1 MVFVLCSCC
10 FSDQGLKLDA
20 ERIGEADESKC
31 LNCGL
36 VSGRKLTKEK
46 VAALAHRF
54 FVWGTLQKG
63 EYGAAPIVQFNKHQ
77 KTDITTANWFEK
89 DIELISRTLGVGFF
103 YYGPPLWMLGEVEPL
118 KALKEDH
125 SRKTIIQ
132 RIIDEYPSVEL
143 EVDGLFYRIR
153 KNPKAPNDKIQY
165 DAPPEEFLGRGRL
178 DSRDFPVMYGSPSL
192 EVCLH
197 ECRVTA
203 EDEIYFASLVPNRT
217 LKFLDLSYLL
227 PDDHVTSFESL
238 DMSVYMLFLAGEH
251 SSPISREIAKAAL
264 TAGFDGLIYSSYFSL
279 LFTGSMPF
287 ETVCG
292 ISCRCFPQ
300 MREYEQAKSIP
311 NYALFGRP
319 VAEQKVS
326 VRCINK
332 LILTHVNYGFHFG
345 PSSISSQ

>member
-46 VAALAHRF
+46 VATLAHRF

-63 EYGAAPIVQFNKHQ
+63 EYGAAPIVQFNEQ
-77 KTDITTANWFEK
+77 QETNINTSNWLEK
-89 DIELISRTLGVGFF
+89 DIKLICSTLGGGFF
-103 YYGPPLWMLGEVEPL
+103 YYGPPLWMLGEVGPL
-118 KALKEDH
+118 KALKENH
-125 SRKTIIQ
+125 SKTAIIQ

-143 EVDGLFYRIR
+143 GLDSLFYRIR

-178 DSRDFPVMYGSPSL
+178 DSMDFPVMYGSPSL

-203 EDEIYFASLVPNRT
+203 EDEIYFASLVPTRT
-217 LKFLDLSYLL
+217 LKLLDLSYLL

-251 SSPISREIAKAAL
+251 SYPISREIAKAAL

-287 ETVCG
+287 ETIWG
-292 ISCRCFPQ
+292 ISNRCFPQ

-319 VAEQKVS
+319 IAEQKVS
-326 VRCINK
+326 VHCINK